1 VNILYL
7 CADPGIPVLGDKG
20 ASVHVRG
27 LVAAL
32 SRAGHAVV
40 VASPSLEP
48 GPWMDPAPLDARALA
63 MPPSRA
69 ITAVHEALGAFN
81 ASVGARNSVPN
92 AVRRILL
99 NDELREQLARRFE
112 GAPPD
117 VVYERAS
124 LYGTAGI
131 GLAREL
137 GRPLIVELNAPL
149 AAEQLTYRAAGLGDL
164 AEQTERW
171 VLSRA
176 EAVLAVSA
184 SLRDHAVAM
193 GAAPERVHVVPN
205 GVDPALFQPG
215 LRDPDVRKRWELGDG
230 PVLGFVSGLRPW
242 HGVDTLP
249 PLLAE
254 LVPRHPDL
262 RLVIAGDGPARDG
275 LEREFAA
282 RGLSRAVVF
291 TGWLAHEEIGGLIRH
306 FDVALAPYRE
316 PAHAFYFSP
325 LKLFEYMACGVPVV
339 AAAVG
344 QIAEVLRHEQTG
356 LLCAPGDAL
365 GLAGA
370 CHRLLTDSAL
380 CRRLGAA
387 AAAEVHGSY
396 TWDHNAARVT
406 ALAWSLGAGAPR

>member
-1 VNILYL
+1 MKILYV

-20 ASVHVRG
+20 ASVHLRG
-27 LVAAL
+27 LAAAL
-32 SRAGHAVV
+32 GRAGHAVV
-40 VASPSLEP
+40 VASPSLQP
-48 GPWMDPAPLDARALA
+48 GPGAATALLGARALGL
-63 MPPSRA
+63 PLSRA
-69 ITAVHEALGAFN
+69 ITAVHEALTAFN

-99 NDELREQLARRFE
+99 NEELREQIAQQFE

-124 LYGTAGI
+124 LYGTVGV
-131 GLAREL
+131 GLAREM

-149 AAEQLTYRAAGLGDL
+149 AAEQSTYRAAGLGDL

-184 SLRDHAVAM
+184 PLRDHAVAM
-193 GAAPERVHVVPN
+193 GAATERVHVVPN
-205 GVDPALFQPG
+205 GVDPELFRPG

-262 RLVIAGDGPARDG
+262 RLVVAGDGPAREG
-275 LEREFAA
+275 LERELAT
-282 RGLSRAVVF
+282 RGLSKAVVF
-291 TGWLAHEEIGGLIRH
+291 TGWLAHEEIGALIRH

-344 QIAEVLRHEQTG
+344 QMAEVLQHGRTG
-356 LLCAPGDAL
+356 LLCPPGDVP
-365 GLAGA
+365 GLAAA

-380 CRRLGAA
+380 RQRLGATA
-387 AAAEVHGSY
+387 AAVVHDRY

-406 ALAWSLGAGAPR
+406 ELARSLCAGAPR